1 VNPSKLDS
9 RTCSSTWCAVP
20 DVWSRVHP
28 LIRKELRQVL
38 RSRGALISATLL
50 PLLLLIVTPGIQLY
64 SLRAAAE
71 QGGLPRSQ
79 SSGLLPADLINDP
92 LQLFARFLF
101 PLFVI
106 LGGLIVPSVA
116 ATYTV
121 VGERERRSL
130 ELLLSLPVRVS
141 DILAAK
147 LVAMV
152 ILASSVVLPLFAFD
166 AAVLLVL
173 GLVDWAG
180 ALMLLLVLLSALT
193 YAVGEALLLALL
205 ARDLRTAQNLN
216 GALLLPI
223 SFLTA
228 VVLLAAP
235 PHLNLP
241 AVSLLLLCGAGL
253 TLIVGLRWLTFE
265 RYLL

>member
-1 VNPSKLDS
+1 V
-9 RTCSSTWCAVP
+9 VP
-20 DVWSRVHP
+20 DVWSRVAP
-28 LIRKELRQVL
+28 LVHKELRQVR
-38 RSRGALISATLL
+38 RSRGALVSATLL
-50 PLLLLIVTPGIQLY
+50 PLLLLVVTPGIQLY
-64 SLRAAAE
+64 SLRAAAQ
-71 QGGLPRSQ
+71 QGGLTRPAT
-79 SSGLLPADLINDP
+79 GVPLPADLVNDP
-92 LQLFARFLF
+92 VQLFARFLF
-101 PLFVI
+101 PLFVT

-130 ELLLSLPVRVS
+130 ELLLSLPVRVG
-141 DILAAK
+141 DILTAK
-147 LVAMV
+147 LLAMLV
-152 ILASSVVLPLFAFD
+152 LAATVVLPLFAFD
-166 AAVLLVL
+166 AAVLLFL
-173 GLVDWAG
+173 GLLGWAG
-180 ALMLLLVLLSALT
+180 VLMLLLVLLSALT

-235 PHLNLP
+235 PQLNLL
-241 AVSLLLLCGAGL
+241 AVSALLLCGAGL
-253 TLIVGLRWLTFE
+253 TLLVGLRWLTFE

>member
-1 VNPSKLDS
+1 
-9 RTCSSTWCAVP
+9 VP
-20 DVWSRVHP
+20 DVWSRIRP
-28 LIRKELRQVL
+28 LMAKELRQVL
-38 RSRGALISATLL
+38 RSRGALVSATLL
-50 PLLLLIVTPGIQLY
+50 PLLLLVVTPGIQLY

-71 QGGLPRSQ
+71 QGTLTRSQ
-79 SSGLLPADLINDP
+79 SSGLLRADLIDDP
-92 LQLFARFLF
+92 MQLFARFLF
-101 PLFVI
+101 PLFLI

-130 ELLLSLPVRVS
+130 ELLLSLPVRVG

-147 LVAMV
+147 LVAML
-152 ILASSVVLPLFAFD
+152 ILASSVVLPLYAFD

-180 ALMLLLVLLSALT
+180 ALMLLVVLLSALT

-228 VVLLAAP
+228 VVLLAVPAQ
-235 PHLNLP
+235 LNLP
-241 AVSLLLLCGAGL
+241 AVSVLLLCGAGL
-253 TLIVGLRWLTFE
+253 TLFAGLRWLTFE